1 MLKTVFA
8 FAAGAAA
15 LVAAS
20 AASAAPQVAGSLYQ
34 ESASATCSASTVCQ
48 VLFTKLAP
56 DMALRVDQVEC
67 RITVPNTVDVYSVGL
82 NSFTQGAIGGRTF
95 IPVVGGKSLGG
106 PSQKTFVGQ
115 VASAAFFAGSQ
126 PLVTMYTSVATNVS
140 ATCTIAGTRKYV
152 SQW

>member
-20 AASAAPQVAGSLYQ
+20 AASAAPQIAGSLYQ
-34 ESASATCSASTVCQ
+34 ESASATCNATTVCQ

-67 RITVPNTVDVYSVGL
+67 RITVPSTVDVYSASL
-82 NSFTQGAIGGRTF
+82 NSFTPNVPGGRTF

-115 VASAAFFAGSQ
+115 AASAAFFAGSQ
-126 PLVTMYTSVATNVS
+126 PLVTMYASVATNFS
-140 ATCTIAGTRKYV
+140 ATCTVAGVRKYV